1 MLNDTLNKISRLM
14 YILNE
19 FDRGEVFLPDIAEN
33 LSVTLRTIQRDLR
46 VLEDAGFPFANTKK
60 GAYCFVE
67 VFSLQRMRL
76 TAKEAAMLAIIAD
89 ISKSLGGS
97 FYETY
102 RQLHS
107 KVTESHEF
115 NPFYIKMTKGQTLK
129 DSLKMKTLEN
139 AIKLNHKAELDYGE
153 SKITGRALSPLK
165 IVWFNGFWYL
175 LAYGKGETILK
186 LRLDKIKSAKILD
199 ETFTRPAKIEKIL
212 EDSSSIWFE
221 ENRTVNVCLKVDGE
235 TAIYFKQR
243 QYFPK
248 QKNLKTE
255 KDGSLVIECS
265 VGKFEEILPTILEWI
280 PHITVQSPQELKDTV
295 AQKIAAYQKLINK

>member
-67 VFSLQRMRL
+67 GFSLQRMRL

-139 AIKLNHKAELDYGE
+139 AIKLGRKVELDYGD

-175 LAYGKGETILK
+175 LAYGKDETILK

-199 ETFTRPAKIEKIL
+199 ETFIRPAKIEKIL

-235 TAIYFKQR
+235 VSKYFKQR

-255 KDGSLVIECS
+255 KDGSLLVQCS

-295 AQKIAAYQKLINK
+295 SQKIVAYQKLINK